1 MAHYTQI
8 SRNEISALFIPQI
21 EEITE
26 ITPFSAGAENS
37 TFKVVVDGSQFVLTV
52 YEEKNRDEV
61 LQIAHLI
68 KYISDTGL
76 PGSRIVQLKDG
87 LVGTIQQ
94 KPAIIKSYIEGG
106 ILDKLN
112 PQQCHQVG
120 HSLAQLHSTDAPIY
134 LPKQPNF
141 GHSFMQAF
149 KFNYHNIEF
158 EDWLKK
164 TTAMLSNHPDS
175 ALPKGLI
182 HADIFADNLIFQN
195 GNLVAII
202 DYEEACIFPLI
213 YDLAMALVG
222 CCRID
227 NKLSIDLANSLFEG
241 YVKHRDL
248 QLAEVEALPYFV
260 IYAATSTAAWRYW
273 KQTMSA
279 SGSETQFNFIEMKL
293 FVEDFSSGRDQE
305 VFAQLNIGN

>member
-1 MAHYTQI
+1 
-8 SRNEISALFIPQI
+8 
-21 EEITE
+21 
-26 ITPFSAGAENS
+26 
-37 TFKVVVDGSQFVLTV
+37 
-52 YEEKNRDEV
+52 
-61 LQIAHLI
+61 
-68 KYISDTGL
+68 
-76 PGSRIVQLKDG
+76 
-87 LVGTIQQ
+87 
-94 KPAIIKSYIEGG
+94 
-106 ILDKLN
+106 
-112 PQQCHQVG
+112 
-120 HSLAQLHSTDAPIY
+120 
-134 LPKQPNF
+134 
-141 GHSFMQAF
+141 
-149 KFNYHNIEF
+149 
-158 EDWLKK
+158 
-164 TTAMLSNHPDS
+164 MLSNHPDS

-260 IYAATSTAAWRYW
+260 KYAASSTAAWRYW